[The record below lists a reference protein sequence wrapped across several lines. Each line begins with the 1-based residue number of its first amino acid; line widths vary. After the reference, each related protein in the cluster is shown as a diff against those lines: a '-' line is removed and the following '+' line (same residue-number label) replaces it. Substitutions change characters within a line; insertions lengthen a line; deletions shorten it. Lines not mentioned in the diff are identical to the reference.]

1 MFDFLSGKMFFFL
14 SFLFSRFLARCET
27 EQRAHSHTH
36 TPDERISR
44 RTNWSVERHDPIKIF
59 IITQTVAGGYLL
71 ETVAIIIM
79 NQPKSQKAQKERRH
93 KHTHTQKN
101 YPEQQKS
108 VPSVRHH
115 TMGRIVVVQAKAN
128 CDVWKVNHIKR
139 FSSLFF
145 CMSSCMDFFVQ
156 HQEKLIPNLHVSV
169 FLSAHER
176 W

>member
-1 MFDFLSGKMFFFL
+1 M
-14 SFLFSRFLARCET
+14 
-27 EQRAHSHTH
+27 
-36 TPDERISR
+36 
-44 RTNWSVERHDPIKIF
+44 ERHDPIKIF

-71 ETVAIIIM
+71 ETTVAIIIM

-93 KHTHTQKN
+93 KHTHTHKN

-128 CDVWKVNHIKR
+128 CDFWKVNHIKR

-145 CMSSCMDFFVQ
+145 ACQVVWIFSYNIR
-156 HQEKLIPNLHVSV
+156 KNLFQTFMFRCFCRLTNDGSV
-169 FLSAHER
+169 LFGPQ
-176 W
+176 